1 VLRRSIRVQQ
11 VRAVRVQVV
20 VSATARP
27 VVMTLPGEIESFYM
41 APGVAV
47 WASDGG
53 TSSDSWEGVV
63 AGMPRDQL
71 GVWPVRREL
80 DKTEVMVPWKQLR
93 PRVTRALAELPAPA
107 PAPPPAQGAAR
118 GDKKTKGNA
127 KGKGKGKGKAKG
139 VEVASGHS
147 QLPNS
152 QSVAAVEPVDA
163 VMEILSAASSTLGR
177 RGGIE
182 PAALAAAHAGA
193 AAELRPWL
201 KMSLRSLKNSAAAT
215 GALSRGK

>member
-1 VLRRSIRVQQ
+1 MRVP
-11 VRAVRVQVV
+11 VV

-53 TSSDSWEGVV
+53 TSSDSWKGVV
-63 AGMPRDQL
+63 TGMPRDQL

-93 PRVTRALAELPAPA
+93 PRVTCALAELPAPA

-118 GDKKTKGNA
+118 GDNKGKGNA
-127 KGKGKGKGKAKG
+127 KGKAKAKAKG

-152 QSVAAVEPVDA
+152 QSVSAVEPVDA

-201 KMSLRSLKNSAAAT
+201 KMSLRSFKNSAAAT